1 MVKKGVAR
9 IKDEY
14 SCMVFTRFT
23 NEGIIYKP
31 IYTRR
36 RQPKTSLLFL
46 LPLVALRQ
54 KKIPLPIALNGFT
67 ASRLLPALLI
77 INTTM
82 PTNKQMALEH
92 KHVIIRAE
100 VLNPPNDEEQASN
113 QVKDLIE
120 RIGMKILMG
129 PYAKYCTMVGNR
141 GLTVAAII
149 ETSHVVMH
157 VWDENAPALVQ
168 LDVYTCGPFDKS
180 IVFKWL
186 QQYKPTNLQ
195 YKYLDREHGLKTV
208 TSSRTKYTI

>member
-14 SCMVFTRFT
+14 SYMVFTQFT
-23 NEGIIYKP
+23 NEGIIYNQFTLGVESQKP
-31 IYTRR
+31 RYFFCYRCSFATEKNSATDCSKWLYRFAAL
-36 RQPKTSLLFL
+36 TAHWLLN
-46 LPLVALRQ
+46 
-54 KKIPLPIALNGFT
+54 I
-67 ASRLLPALLI
+67 
-77 INTTM
+77 TM

-100 VLNPPNDEEQASN
+100 VLNPPNEEEQASN

-120 RIGMKILMG
+120 QIGMKILMG

-157 VWDENAPALVQ
+157 VWDENAPALIQ
-168 LDVYTCGPFDKS
+168 LDVYTCGPFDKN
-180 IVFKWL
+180 IVFKL
-186 QQYKPTNLQ
+186 SLI
-195 YKYLDREHGLKTV
+195 H
-208 TSSRTKYTI
+208 I